1 MKDLV
6 LKKRYEFRKM
16 SHQAHGQQLTV
27 FYQDMR
33 SQYTVTP
40 LAESMVDLCEGLV
53 SNSLCHQRK
62 NCLAGFDEN
71 MQLQMADYLRDCVDG
86 NGIHTTGIKHID
98 RILWPLYHKI
108 QRELPT
114 LLSIFPTILRVA

>member
-27 FYQDMR
+27 FYQDLR
-33 SQYTVTP
+33 SQYPVTP

-53 SNSLCHQRK
+53 SNSLCHQMK

-86 NGIHTTGIKHID
+86 NGIHATGIKHID

-108 QRELPT
+108 QRELANG
-114 LLSIFPTILRVA
+114 INN